1 MEAVCQLMAVPTAA
15 ARGVGSGSAARWSSP
30 AGSHPG
36 SLATGRLRY
45 TRATARPAA
54 RSVRYTASAP
64 LQRTLR
70 MRAGKEEGEGS
81 APDAGD
87 EKDPPPLVVSLL
99 GLIAAVMAGI
109 SVFYSIVFYAGGGI
123 AYLVKDTITFT
134 RKDFIP
140 YSERRRLEAEAEEA
154 QRSRDEAAGAGAAP
168 DVRFSETLLPSSGK
182 K

>member
-1 MEAVCQLMAVPTAA
+1 MCRSFVLWGRTGHRSGAEA
-15 ARGVGSGSAARWSSP
+15 SP
-30 AGSHPG
+30 APEYLSGG
-36 SLATGRLRY
+36 ALLLR
-45 TRATARPAA
+45 
-54 RSVRYTASAP
+54 
-64 LQRTLR
+64 Q
-70 MRAGKEEGEGS
+70 GS